1 MEADLAAT
9 GARKLH
15 DLIGHLISSRR
26 PNRKSALAISPFTH
40 PEVRRLA
47 EVELPDPE
55 RADIMW
61 LQRIELRS
69 PRAVAD
75 ALEAGGFDQAAG
87 LLSAIFVDSRCGL
100 IRWQHFGA
108 AASCDPARTAACILR
123 SATACH
129 AHGIILVISDPAGD
143 LASAPRVRALSRTL
157 QLKGEAIEIFLL
169 DHFVLGA
176 NGCRRLAEMQVQGR
190 HSR

>member
-1 MEADLAAT
+1 
-9 GARKLH
+9 
-15 DLIGHLISSRR
+15 
-26 PNRKSALAISPFTH
+26 
-40 PEVRRLA
+40 VRRLA

-129 AHGIILVISDPAGD
+129 AHGIILVINDPTGD